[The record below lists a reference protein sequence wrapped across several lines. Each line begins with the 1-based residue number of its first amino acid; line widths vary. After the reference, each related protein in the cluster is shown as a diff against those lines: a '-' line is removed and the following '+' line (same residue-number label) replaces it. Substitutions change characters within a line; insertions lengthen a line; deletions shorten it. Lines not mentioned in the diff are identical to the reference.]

1 MDREPSQGTD
11 GNESGHDWSKHPK
24 HAAGECHRDRVTGE
38 HGGRTEDG
46 QVGYVGR
53 HVDEGDEGERY
64 VDGPSRGCFFFK
76 SQIWEQIY
84 LGRLTYGSVSSSV
97 MKLR

>member
-1 MDREPSQGTD
+1 MDRKPSQSTD

-24 HAAGECHRDRVTGE
+24 HAASECDGDCVAGE

-53 HVDEGDEGERY
+53 HVDEGDEGERD
-64 VDGPSRGCFFFK
+64 VDGPGRGGLVFK
-76 SQIWEQIY
+76 LQNWIKST
-84 LGRLTYGSVSSSV
+84 LAG
-97 MKLR
+97 